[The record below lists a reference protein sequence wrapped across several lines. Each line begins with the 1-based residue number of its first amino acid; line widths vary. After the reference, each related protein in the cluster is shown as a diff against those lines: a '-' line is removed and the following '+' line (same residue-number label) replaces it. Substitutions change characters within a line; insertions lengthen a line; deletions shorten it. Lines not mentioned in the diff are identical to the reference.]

1 LPLFTQYPLQ
11 PVLCFLLCL
20 KISSN
25 MFTAKWS
32 GIVLCTVVLQLTGW
46 AQSVGIGTNSP
57 QTSALLEIRSTNKGL
72 LIPRTSS
79 SSRLAIANPAKGLLV
94 YDTTVNNF
102 WYYNGTAWGQLAGG
116 GSGNNQWALNGTDL
130 YNSNAG
136 NIGIGTTTPLG
147 KLEIR
152 ASNSFASP
160 TLTLYENNG
169 IEYARIQMQNAS
181 GANFW
186 QLGALNNN
194 AELFNE
200 RFLIFNSRLG
210 NIVSITGDGSVGL
223 GPNNLFPGG
232 TLDVAR
238 GTAPWGTAVF
248 RGSSTFSYF
257 NFGTDEHTYIRA
269 GKTTS
274 KVYVN
279 DNHNGSVILALGGGA
294 VAIGREIPIASLD
307 VAASPLGNST
317 AVFRGTENASIFNAI
332 SSGDT
337 YIRGGKAS
345 SRVIIADLGASVGI
359 GTDNPDAAYKLS
371 VNGNIRTK
379 EVVVQSG
386 WADYVFAKNY
396 PLMPLPQLEQYISAH
411 QHLVNIPSAEEI
423 VQNGLPLGDLQKRMM
438 EKIEELTL
446 YVISLN
452 KKIAELE
459 KKIN

>member
-1 LPLFTQYPLQ
+1 MHIRKLSGLTIM
-11 PVLCFLLCL
+11 LLWFC
-20 KISSN
+20 
-25 MFTAKWS
+25 TAS
-32 GIVLCTVVLQLTGW
+32 Q
-46 AQSVGIGTNSP
+46 AQNVGIGTNSP
-57 QTSALLEIRSTNKGL
+57 QASALLELRSTNKGL
-72 LIPRTSS
+72 LIPRTSTAG
-79 SSRLAIANPAKGLLV
+79 RLAITNPAKGLLV
-94 YDTTVNNF
+94 YDSTVNNF
-102 WYYNGTAWGQLAGG
+102 WYYNGSAWGQLAGSSG
-116 GSGNNQWALNGTDL
+116 GNNQWALNGADL

-136 NIGIGTTTPLG
+136 NVGIGTTTPLG

-152 ASNSFASP
+152 ASNSFVSP
-160 TLTLYENNG
+160 TLTLYENNS

-181 GANFW
+181 GTNFW
-186 QLGALNNN
+186 QVGALNNN

-210 NIVSITGDGSVGL
+210 NIISVTGDGSVGI

-248 RGSSTFSYF
+248 RGSNTFSYF
-257 NFGTDEHTYIRA
+257 NFGADENTYIRA

-279 DNHNGSVILALGGGA
+279 DNHNGNVVLALGGGA

-317 AVFRGTENASIFNAI
+317 AVFRGSQNASIFNVI
-332 SSGDT
+332 STEDT
-337 YIRGGKAS
+337 YIRGGKSS
-345 SRVIIADLGASVGI
+345 SRVIIADVGASVGI
-359 GTDNPDAAYKLS
+359 GTENPDPAYKLS

-386 WADYVFAKNY
+386 WADYVFAKDY
-396 PLMPLPQLEQYISAH
+396 PLMPLPQLEQYINRN
-411 QHLVNIPSAEEI
+411 QHLVNIPAAAEIE
-423 VQNGLPLGDLQKRMM
+423 QNGLPLGEIQKRMM

-446 YVISLN
+446 YIIALN
-452 KKIAELE
+452 KKVEVLE
-459 KKIN
+459 NRKN